1 MRPSPTLILTALY
14 ALLFVFA
21 VGCSD
26 DRGESPPDK
35 TAREDANSE
44 ASTPQPPSWTTDP
57 ARTTPSAI
65 PVENETIHGYTY
77 GDATGNRVVEGAG
90 RLPGATPIDVPLAGT
105 PLWVVGAPLGADTG
119 WVVAYDDGRI
129 DAFRLDGAS
138 DEVKPWPT
146 SPSELPS
153 GAPPA
158 VAVEGER
165 LRLLTALGDRGS
177 ALTHPID
184 TRTGT
189 LAIDRDGTLL
199 ADPGEA
205 SPLTALP
212 DARIVESADGTVAVL
227 STPTERYVHGVI
239 GDGLEAANIGVLRPE
254 GGGYEQ
260 SGEVLPESGGVF
272 EALAPLWFR
281 SAEGEDELLAVTE
294 SAEGVGTRVSV
305 YAPDGEL
312 VAAGPFI
319 GTSQKWRHLIAA
331 GPFGPN
337 GETEI
342 AVTRTPHVDPVTEFH
357 RLDRES
363 GEIRIS
369 ATSEGYPSHTI
380 YSRNL
385 DAARAGDLDGD
396 GVWELLVPDESYAG
410 LVALRHEERGVEES
424 WRLPIGGTLSTNIG
438 SATDEAGRVAIAVGT
453 ADGVLRIW
461 R

>member
-1 MRPSPTLILTALY
+1 LP
-14 ALLFVFA
+14 
-21 VGCSD
+21 
-26 DRGESPPDK
+26 
-35 TAREDANSE
+35 E
-44 ASTPQPPSWTTDP
+44 AP
-57 ARTTPSAI
+57 
-65 PVENETIHGYTY
+65 
-77 GDATGNRVVEGAG
+77 
-90 RLPGATPIDVPLAGT
+90 PIDVPLAGT
-105 PLWVVGAPLGADTG
+105 PLWVVGAPLEADTG

-129 DAFRLDGAS
+129 DAFRLDSAS
-138 DEVKPWPT
+138 DEVEPWPI

-158 VAVEGER
+158 VSVEGER

-239 GDGLEAANIGVLRPE
+239 GDGLEAASIGVLRPE

-260 SGEVLPESGGVF
+260 SGEMLSESGGVF

-281 SAEGEDELLAVTE
+281 PAKGEDELLAVTE

-305 YAPDGEL
+305 YTPDGEL

-363 GEIRIS
+363 GELRIA
-369 ATSEGYPSHTI
+369 ATGEGYPSHTI

-410 LVALRHEERGVEES
+410 LVALRHEESGVEEA

-438 SATDEAGRVAIAVGT
+438 SATDEDGRVAIAVGT
-453 ADGVLRIW
+453 TDGVLRIW